1 MLFKAYIIKIFNV
14 FDKLKIGEIFKER
27 FEERTKSYKSLN
39 QQNINYKNN
48 NYQKTLEYQQSDKNK
63 DILKYLSDLPD
74 SDISNKNKN
83 PFKYNNYYKVKQDDS
98 LILRKD

>member
-48 NYQKTLEYQQSDKNK
+48 NYQKTLEYQ
-63 DILKYLSDLPD
+63 
-74 SDISNKNKN
+74 
-83 PFKYNNYYKVKQDDS
+83 
-98 LILRKD
+98 